1 MSVVVPV
8 YNGMPYL
15 PVLVE
20 SLQALDYPNL
30 EFIFTEGGGTDAS
43 AEFLSTLTDERI
55 RVVAMP
61 KGTSAAENWTA
72 AVHEASGEHIKL
84 VCQDDLLYPNSISR
98 QVEDLEL
105 HPHAVMAIATRD
117 IVDAQGSVLFSGRGL
132 AGINGENGSA
142 VPGRDVI
149 RTCYVHG
156 TNVIGEPLA
165 VLFRASTLKAA
176 MPWDDSNPLMLDLS
190 TYQKVAPLGEV
201 VIRRESVGAF
211 RVSANSWST
220 RLASQQLQQTKE
232 WQRAYADQAEPSIT
246 MPEKLRAFIGR
257 HVQTNLRRFAYS
269 YLRLRGALGA
279 GGGEQ

>member
-30 EFIFTEGGGTDAS
+30 EVVFTEGGGSDAS

-72 AVHEASGEHIKL
+72 AVHEASGEYIKL
-84 VCQDDLLYPNSISR
+84 VCQDDLLYPQSLSK
-98 QVEDLEL
+98 QVEDLEI

-117 IVDAQGSVLFSGRGL
+117 IVDAHGSVLFAGRGL
-132 AGINGENGSA
+132 AGINGENGSV

-149 RTCYVHG
+149 RTCYVQG

-165 VLFRASTLKAA
+165 VLFQASVLKSA
-176 MPWDDSNPLMLDLS
+176 MPWNDSNPLMLDLS
-190 TYQKVAPLGEV
+190 TYQKVAPQGEV
-201 VIRRESVGAF
+201 VIRRETVGAF
-211 RVSANSWST
+211 RVSTSSWST

-232 WQRAYADQAEPSIT
+232 WQRAYAHQAEPSIT
-246 MPEKLRAFIGR
+246 TLEKWRAFIGR
-257 HVQTNLRRFAYS
+257 HLQTNLRRIAYT
-269 YLRLRGALGA
+269 YLNVRGSLAT
-279 GGGEQ
+279 GGGER